1 MSGLIGVDPALLG
14 LSSAIQGATAGTMAE
29 TTAGAAP
36 EVTMVLPP
44 GGDAASVAAAG
55 GLSARG
61 AAAIAMLTELTTGH
75 GLFADTVGVSGI
87 SYSAQDAVNQVAL
100 AVEQAL

>member
-1 MSGLIGVDPALLG
+1 VSGLIGVDPALLG
-14 LSSAIQGATAGTMAE
+14 LSSVIQGATAGAMAG
-29 TTAGAAP
+29 TTAGVAP

-44 GGDAASVAAAG
+44 GGDTASAAAAG

-61 AAAIAMLTELTTGH
+61 AAAIAMLTELTTDH
-75 GLFADTVGVSGI
+75 GLFADTVGASGI

>member
-1 MSGLIGVDPALLG
+1 MSGIIGVDPALLG
-14 LSSAIQGATAGTMAE
+14 LSSAIQGATAGAMAG

-44 GGDAASVAAAG
+44 GGDAASAAAAG

-61 AAAIAMLTELTTGH
+61 AATVAMLTALTTGH

-87 SYSAQDAVNQVAL
+87 SYSAQDAIQQVAL

>member
-1 MSGLIGVDPALLG
+1 M
-14 LSSAIQGATAGTMAE
+14 AG
-29 TTAGAAP
+29 TTAGAAT

-44 GGDAASVAAAG
+44 GGDAASAAAAA

-61 AAAIAMLTELTTGH
+61 AAAVAMLTELTAGH

-87 SYSAQDAVNQVAL
+87 SYSAQDAIQQVAL

>member
-1 MSGLIGVDPALLG
+1 MSGIIGVDPALLG
-14 LSSAIQGATAGTMAE
+14 LSSAIQGATAEAMAG
-29 TTAGAAP
+29 TTAGAAA

-44 GGDAASVAAAG
+44 GSDAASAAAAG

-61 AAAIAMLTELTTGH
+61 AAAIAMLTELATGH
-75 GLFADTVGVSGI
+75 GLFADTVGISGI

-100 AVEQAL
+100 GVEQAL